1 MANSKRKCK
10 HCSQFKPAEDGVK
23 TPSAWFCCHSCAVEF
38 SIDASRKRAERL
50 RAKAV
55 RAQAE
60 GAKNAAKR
68 DRERTA
74 KRKKEL
80 NRSHHLDQLQ
90 KLVNQWVV
98 HVRDKDKPCCTCGTT
113 NPLIK
118 YDAGHYRSR
127 GACPEARFILTN
139 IHRQCSVR
147 CNVHGSGMRSEY
159 IEFLRA
165 EYGQE
170 HLDWLDGP
178 HPSIKEQ
185 FPDADAIDAE
195 MARYRKMLRDA
206 GLKPNS

>member
-1 MANSKRKCK
+1 MANRRKKCK
-10 HCSQFKPAEDGVK
+10 RCGEYRDAESGVQTPA
-23 TPSAWFCCHSCAVEF
+23 AWFCCHAHAIEF
-38 SIDASRKRAERL
+38 SMEASRKRTERL

-55 RAQAE
+55 RAQA
-60 GAKNAAKR
+60 ADVKNAAKR

-113 NPLIK
+113 NPFIK

-159 IEFLRA
+159 IDFIRA

-178 HPSIKEQ
+178 HQSLKELL
-185 FPDADAIDAE
+185 PDADAIDAE
-195 MARYRKMLRDA
+195 IARYRKMLRDA
-206 GLKPNS
+206 GLKPNA